1 MFYPFSRSFLWSV
14 LGCFCAGEDPE
25 TGRGRGKR
33 LRSRSHFPILTTS
46 TRFSQS
52 FFRSEAGFSVIS
64 VKAYETLHNVVE
76 FLMRPWD
83 WFVFVFSDMLK
94 FLMSN
99 FPKFWPWKH
108 AGLTV
113 FGGNIM
119 RLVHMLP
126 HSCLFQKGL
135 SMELRSIFIAQLLFL
150 SILGWK
156 LFFSVWPR
164 LFFTIPFL
172 SIPIL
177 HDERIPVSMSVHRYF
192 FLVSSCSRQLIPP
205 CFLPPWNDRRRKRD
219 SFTDWRDQSPWH
231 RKPPPNP
238 TSGQLRLTPVS
249 RIELLRLHMNHIPFL
264 VLKHIFS

>member
-52 FFRSEAGFSVIS
+52 FVRSEAGFSVIS

-156 LFFSVWPR
+156 LFF
-164 LFFTIPFL
+164 FL
-172 SIPIL
+172 SDL
-177 HDERIPVSMSVHRYF
+177 
-192 FLVSSCSRQLIPP
+192 
-205 CFLPPWNDRRRKRD
+205 D
-219 SFTDWRDQSPWH
+219 SFSQFHFSPYPFCTMSESPCPCQFIAIYFLFLYAYGNLSLLVFSLHETIGEGSVTRLQTDEISLLDTGNRLPTQPRANSASP
-231 RKPPPNP
+231 PSP
-238 TSGQLRLTPVS
+238 
-249 RIELLRLHMNHIPFL
+249 EL
-264 VLKHIFS
+264 SC